1 MEVFEAENMQV
12 QHSGE
17 SESLVCVRNW
27 KKKIMKFK
35 LRVCRAEGR
44 RGWGNRGRQGPNH
57 KGPSLKLLAL
67 LPEAPGA
74 VGWGGTTLEGPPAYH
89 MGIF

>member
-1 MEVFEAENMQV
+1 MEAFEAEN
-12 QHSGE
+12 SASATLWRECEPG
-17 SESLVCVRNW
+17 VCEELE
-27 KKKIMKFK
+27 KKIMKFK
-35 LRVCRAEGR
+35 FRGCRAEGR

-74 VGWGGTTLEGPPAYH
+74 VGWGGTTLEGPPA
-89 MGIF
+89 